1 MSVESVREYFK
12 QYGMED
18 RVLEF
23 ELSSE
28 TVELAAKAAGTEPCR
43 IAKTMSFMAYG
54 SMCELLN

>member
-1 MSVESVREYFK
+1 MSVETVRNYFEK
-12 QYGMED
+12 YGMAD

-43 IAKTMSFMAYG
+43 IAKTNFFFASL
-54 SMCELLN
+54 SINT